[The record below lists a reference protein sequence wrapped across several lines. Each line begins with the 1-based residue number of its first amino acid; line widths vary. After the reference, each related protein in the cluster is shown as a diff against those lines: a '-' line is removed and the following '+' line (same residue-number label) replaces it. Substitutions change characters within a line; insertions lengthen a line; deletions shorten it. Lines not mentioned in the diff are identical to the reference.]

1 MEVSPSDISG
11 RSIPDNLKHIARV
24 QELMQKVIGNLIKR
38 ACLHDRSK
46 LVQPEL
52 AGFDRSPPLGSI
64 EYGSPEYAKSCED
77 LKPTLEEHY
86 RVNDHHPQFF
96 VNGIKDMNLL
106 QLIELVCDWKAS
118 TERMANGSIFR
129 SIEANQK
136 RFGYSDET
144 KKFLYNTA
152 VFLEDYPMG
161 G

>member
-24 QELMQKVIGNLIKR
+24 QELMQKVIGDLIKR
-38 ACLHDRSK
+38 ACRHDRSK

-52 AGFDRSPPLGSI
+52 AGFDKSPPLGSI

-96 VNGIKDMNLL
+96 VNGIKDMNFIQLL
-106 QLIELVCDWKAS
+106 ELICDWKS
-118 TERMANGSIFR
+118 SSERMKGGNVYF
-129 SIEANQK
+129 SIETNQK
-136 RFGYSDET
+136 RFGYTDEQ
-144 KKFLYNTA
+144 KQWMINTA
-152 VFLEDYPMG
+152 KALEDYPLG